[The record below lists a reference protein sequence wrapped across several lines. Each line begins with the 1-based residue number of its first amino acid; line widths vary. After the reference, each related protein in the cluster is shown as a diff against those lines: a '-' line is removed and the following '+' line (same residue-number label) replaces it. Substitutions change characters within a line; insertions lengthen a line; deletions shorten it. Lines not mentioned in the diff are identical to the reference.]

1 MDYKISNNANA
12 ALFDELLKVLNGH
25 QKEPGASEALT
36 DLKAAKV
43 NYIQR
48 SIDQMMNCL
57 VLAIHDL
64 LVHPPGPELQRDLRD
79 TIDRYYHEIFQAGS
93 KLNDMARQYE
103 TRGGKPLSHDEILD
117 EVDERRGTAR

>member
-1 MDYKISNNANA
+1 MDYTISNNSK
-12 ALFDELLKVLNGH
+12 LFDDLLQVLDGH
-25 QKEPGASEALT
+25 KNEPGVVEVLG

-48 SIDQMMNCL
+48 SIDHMMSCL

-64 LVHPPGPELQRDLRD
+64 LVHPPSTELQMELRA
-79 TIDRYYHEIFQAGS
+79 TIHRHYTGMFQAGS
-93 KLNDMARQYE
+93 RLSEMARQYE
-103 TRGGKPLSHDEILD
+103 ANGGKPLSYDEILQ